1 MSDFVEHGGYI
12 DRLAA
17 WFGIGDLDFRLTKM
31 DRRRLIYASIAPG
44 LVLLGDFILLLLQEF
59 EDIPY
64 FDTRVNTN
72 FNDLYTGFWWHFYSL
87 LPGAENF
94 LLPVAVA
101 LLILFAVSPVNRAQG
116 SGALVA
122 TVVLLNVAIAVGAY
136 NLVVIGFHSFGN
148 QSLDVVRNW
157 LLVQTGQIARDAGIL
172 AAGYAFLAYRG
183 LSPRRLPRPRRARV
197 RRPDDQPRES

>member
-1 MSDFVEHGGYI
+1 MIEATQQGSYI
-12 DRLAA
+12 DRFAA
-17 WFGIGDLDFRLTKM
+17 FFGIGDLNFRLTKV

-59 EDIPY
+59 KEIPY
-64 FDTRVNTN
+64 FDTSQSTN
-72 FNDLYTGFWWHFYSL
+72 FNALYKGFWWHFYSL

-94 LLPVAVA
+94 LLPVAIA

-122 TVVLLNVAIAVGAY
+122 AVVLINVAIAVGAY

-148 QSLDVVRNW
+148 QSLDVERNW

-183 LSPRRLPRPRRARV
+183 LSLRRRPKPRRVRV
-197 RRPDDQPRES
+197 RAEDQPREL